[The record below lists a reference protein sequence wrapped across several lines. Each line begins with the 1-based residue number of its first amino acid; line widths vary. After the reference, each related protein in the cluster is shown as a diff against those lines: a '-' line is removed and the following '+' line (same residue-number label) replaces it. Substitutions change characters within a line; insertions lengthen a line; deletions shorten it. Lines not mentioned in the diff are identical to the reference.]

1 VETALL
7 SRKIIAVRRIGRQ
20 PRPARAAGVPAGTGT
35 SGQTACHTLRARS
48 GALPR
53 RSSARSPPSPG
64 PRWGSSFSGCA
75 GRRFT
80 RCPPALA
87 HHRPPPPIRKM
98 PMRPL
103 PVPRKLA
110 LVTSAF
116 VAIAAAAPA
125 ALAQGPDDRFLL
137 RLSAFNPE
145 ASVGF
150 SGHGT
155 ATVGIEQA
163 DFEFSE
169 RFDTSTAWRPRGSF
183 GFRFSERQALV
194 ANYYDFRRNERWD
207 YGGTILDPGDI
218 GEPGD
223 PIEIPGARLDGY
235 LELDLASVNY
245 EYSVL
250 STETVQWG
258 RALGVASPTLHA
270 DFSGGSD
277 GTDLVDGQS
286 ETVRWKQDGF
296 SPGLHT
302 RLTWTPAER
311 WHIGLEAQ
319 YLDTG

>member
-1 VETALL
+1 
-7 SRKIIAVRRIGRQ
+7 
-20 PRPARAAGVPAGTGT
+20 
-35 SGQTACHTLRARS
+35 
-48 GALPR
+48 
-53 RSSARSPPSPG
+53 
-64 PRWGSSFSGCA
+64 
-75 GRRFT
+75 
-80 RCPPALA
+80 
-87 HHRPPPPIRKM
+87 
-98 PMRPL
+98 MRPL

-125 ALAQGPDDRFLL
+125 ALAQGPDERFLL

-155 ATVGIEQA
+155 VTDGTEQA

-169 RFDTSTAWRPRGSF
+169 RFDTSSAWRPRGAF

-245 EYSVL
+245 EYSVI

-258 RALGVASPTLHA
+258 LGLGVTWAKLQA
-270 DFSGGSD
+270 DFSGSSD

-319 YLDTG
+319 YLDTSWGDFLDEDGHFERGGLFIEYMVNPRVGVHLGYDWFRLKLYDDYRGTARAPDGIDAGPFPYEGRITGDLRVHGPVAGVSFRF